1 MEEGEERR
9 MKAWKGDRGTE
20 NAELLPS
27 IKIIIQPGKDE
38 AHFKA
43 LTKTYFNIF
52 QNGNKP
58 KFCDMNQKYLKL
70 WINFSENLS
79 IR

>member
-38 AHFKA
+38 AQFKA
-43 LTKTYFNIF
+43 LTKNIF
-52 QNGNKP
+52 
-58 KFCDMNQKYLKL
+58 
-70 WINFSENLS
+70 
-79 IR
+79 